1 MSKKKDS
8 TEEKLKVDKMKDTK
22 AEKETS
28 KKASKEDV
36 AQEQDQVQNE
46 NPQTEEEIAGEIAE
60 EIREVMG
67 ESSGQNK
74 EDQEL
79 NAKYLR
85 LAADFQNFK
94 KRVEKE
100 KSDIYAYAN
109 EKIAV
114 ELLNVIDNFERAL
127 DHASD
132 GNESYAEGMSKIFK
146 QLSGVLEKS
155 GVKEIQSAGEPF
167 DPNFH
172 HAVMTE
178 SSSEYESGTVTSV
191 LQKGYTLNG
200 KVIRAAMVKV
210 AE

>member
-1 MSKKKDS
+1 MSKRKS
-8 TEEKLKVDKMKDTK
+8 SGEEKLKEDKMNDTK
-22 AEKETS
+22 TVKEIKS
-28 KKASKEDV
+28 KKTLKDEEIR
-36 AQEQDQVQNE
+36 EQDNNE
-46 NPQTEEEIAGEIAE
+46 KPQTEEEIAEEIAD

-67 ESSGQNK
+67 ESLGQSK

-85 LAADFQNFK
+85 LAADFQNYK

-127 DHASD
+127 EHAPD
-132 GNESYAEGMSKIFK
+132 GSESYAEGMGKIFK
-146 QLSGVLEKS
+146 QLNGVLEKS
-155 GVKEIQSAGEPF
+155 GIKEIQSAGEPF

-178 SSSEYESGTVTSV
+178 STSEFESGAVTAV